1 MKLGKS
7 ARKNLRKRLSGAGSD
22 AADDGEMGIPGS
34 VPPEKNARVPWGQT
48 RDARGAGRRD
58 SAVLRAQG
66 EIK

>member
-34 VPPEKNARVPWGQT
+34 VPPEKKCAGSVGSDTGR
-48 RDARGAGRRD
+48 ARGGAPG
-58 SAVLRAQG
+58 
-66 EIK
+66 